1 MLSRTSPMPTDATA
15 PSMPAGLEWDALR
28 NDLSAGTLAWL
39 LQFLVVLVLVCA
51 ATCVYLW
58 QTSTISDSTTQ
69 VRDMQVELRDLE
81 RSNVTLMLQVAQWNS
96 PPYIEQEARKQGMA
110 PGQVPQFVQ
119 VPFEID
125 PTAASQ
131 PETSMQ
137 AAVLERI
144 TSRLSDL
151 AQSLGQPGTL
161 GLAVRLP

>member
-1 MLSRTSPMPTDATA
+1 MLSRTSPMPPDATA
-15 PSMPAGLEWDALR
+15 PSLPTGLEWDALR
-28 NDLSAGTLAWL
+28 NDLSAGTLASL
-39 LQFLVVLVLVCA
+39 LQFLLVLVLTCA

-58 QTSTISDSTTQ
+58 QTSTISDSTTA
-69 VRDMQVELRDLE
+69 VGDMQAELRDLE

-119 VPFEID
+119 VPLEID
-125 PTAASQ
+125 PMAVNE
-131 PETSMQ
+131 PEAPLQ

-151 AQSLGQPGTL
+151 AQSLGQPSTL